1 MLYIFFLSYIRI
13 SLFCEVMVMKYAAH
27 MFYIYL
33 AIIVI
38 NTFINIILLGAVEMD
53 IFTSLN
59 SSNSSMEIGDDKII
73 LKINPGKINSDLV
86 QEEVETK
93 VLESNKK
100 IDSVDVDGNKKDE
113 CKVKNLNPLKDIHK
127 RLLLADKSHI
137 PSHFQKNYLPK
148 ISEDVPVYGNKLV
161 TFKSSSL
168 LQARNLPEMS
178 IEIPQSTSI
187 GKLTELHKA
196 IDGADEAVKLY
207 DAQFIKFNKVLSGI
221 RNGTEEFYPNEAKPL
236 METYVDLVTKLSHQQ
251 KVMANEAIDQLHK
264 LDSKFSR
271 GLYPVGNSG
280 GVGPGTGIVPGT
292 VSGTGTGTATVI
304 RTGIG
309 AETGTGARSS

>member
-1 MLYIFFLSYIRI
+1 MLYIFFLLYIRF
-13 SLFCEVMVMKYAAH
+13 SLFCEVMVMKYVTQ

-38 NTFINIILLGAVEMD
+38 NTFINIILSGVVEMD

-59 SSNSSMEIGDDKII
+59 SGNSSMEIGDDKII
-73 LKINPGKINSDLV
+73 LKINPGKINSDLM

-93 VLESNKK
+93 VIETNKK
-100 IDSVDVDGNKKDE
+100 IDSVDVVGNKKDE

-137 PSHFQKNYLPK
+137 PSHFQKNCLPK

-161 TFKSSSL
+161 TFKPSSL

-178 IEIPQSTSI
+178 IEIPKSTSI

-207 DAQFIKFNKVLSGI
+207 DSQFIKFNKVLSGLK
-221 RNGTEEFYPNEAKPL
+221 NGTEEFYPDEAKPL

-264 LDSKFSR
+264 LDSNFSR
-271 GLYPVGNSG
+271 GLYPMV
-280 GVGPGTGIVPGT
+280 
-292 VSGTGTGTATVI
+292 
-304 RTGIG
+304 
-309 AETGTGARSS
+309 

>member
-1 MLYIFFLSYIRI
+1 MLYIFFLLYIKF
-13 SLFCEVMVMKYAAH
+13 SLFCEVMVMKYVTQ

-38 NTFINIILLGAVEMD
+38 NTFINIILLGVVEMD

-59 SSNSSMEIGDDKII
+59 SGNSSMEIGDDKII
-73 LKINPGKINSDLV
+73 LKINPGKINSDLM

-93 VLESNKK
+93 VIETNKK
-100 IDSVDVDGNKKDE
+100 IDSVDVVGNKKDE

-137 PSHFQKNYLPK
+137 PSHFQKNCLPK

-161 TFKSSSL
+161 TFKPSSL

-178 IEIPQSTSI
+178 IEIPKSTST

-207 DAQFIKFNKVLSGI
+207 DSQFIKFNKVLSGLK
-221 RNGTEEFYPNEAKPL
+221 NGTEEFYPDEAKPL

-264 LDSKFSR
+264 LDSNFSR
-271 GLYPVGNSG
+271 GLYPV
-280 GVGPGTGIVPGT
+280 V
-292 VSGTGTGTATVI
+292 
-304 RTGIG
+304 
-309 AETGTGARSS
+309 